1 MTRCVYYDLLPCGFW
16 PYYDLLHCGR

>member
-1 MTRCVYYDLLPCGFW
+1 MTRRVYYALLSCGFW